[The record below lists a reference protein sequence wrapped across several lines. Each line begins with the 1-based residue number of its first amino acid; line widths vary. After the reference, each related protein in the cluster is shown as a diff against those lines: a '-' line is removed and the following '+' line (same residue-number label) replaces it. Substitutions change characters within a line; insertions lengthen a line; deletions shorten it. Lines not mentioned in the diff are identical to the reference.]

1 MRQFAWRLCYGLLAS
16 RVPSPDWAFMNY
28 GFAPLERGPALPL
41 EAPDEPDRLCI
52 QLYQHAVGTVVLHK
66 KDVLE
71 VGSGRGGGASYVSR
85 YLEPLSVT
93 GLDFSQ
99 EAVDLCS
106 RHREAPGLTF
116 ICGDAQSM
124 PFPDSSF
131 DAVLNIESSHC
142 YPSMRKFLAEVHRVL
157 RPGGSFLFADLR
169 SCDGL
174 DALRRQFEASP
185 LVLEREDD
193 ITANVLTAL
202 RVDND
207 RKLRL
212 IQSLIPWPFRRPFGA
227 FAGIEGTT
235 NYVGFASGRLRYL
248 SAHLTKRG

>member
-1 MRQFAWRLCYGLLAS
+1 
-16 RVPSPDWAFMNY
+16 MNY
-28 GFAPLERGPALPL
+28 GYAPLEPAPALQL
-41 EAPDEPDRLCI
+41 EIPDEPDRLCI
-52 QLYQHAVGTVVLHK
+52 QLYQHAVGAVVLRE

-85 YLEPLSVT
+85 YLRPRSVM

-99 EAVDLCS
+99 EAVDLCN
-106 RHREAPGLTF
+106 RHRKAPGLSF

-131 DAVLNIESSHC
+131 DAVINIESSHC
-142 YPSMRKFLAEVHRVL
+142 YPSMGRFLSEVHRVL

-169 SCDGL
+169 SRDGL
-174 DALRRQFEASP
+174 DALHRQFDASR
-185 LVLEREDD
+185 LNLEREDD
-193 ITANVLTAL
+193 ITANVLMAL
-202 RVDND
+202 RFDND
-207 RKLRL
+207 RKPQL
-212 IQSLIPWPFRRPFGA
+212 IQDLIPWPFRRPFPA

-235 NYVGFASGRLRYL
+235 NYVGFENGRLRYV